1 MLHIYFKIKKAF
13 AIKYNVYANEID
25 GFPLTYFFR
34 TYVQSNKIYIN
45 TQIKKKKFLVIKFN
59 KTH

>member
-25 GFPLTYFFR
+25 GFPLT
-34 TYVQSNKIYIN
+34 
-45 TQIKKKKFLVIKFN
+45 
-59 KTH
+59 